1 MTDVKENVKKIS
13 ADIRENER
21 YIQERCENCADI
33 LIRPMRLGDERKVDC
48 LMVYI
53 EVAVSNMMLDDSA
66 IGKMINHF
74 WEIPPEKIPEFM
86 QNNSLGIADVQ
97 KLNDMNEVLG
107 AVLSGNA
114 VFFIDGYDKAMKI
127 SSRGYPNMGVS
138 EAESEKVL
146 RGSRE
151 GFSDSVKTNSA
162 LVRKR
167 LRDTR
172 MKVEEYQMGVRSN
185 TVLQILYIDD
195 LVHEELL
202 EQIKERIEEYEIDGV
217 LDSGMLEQLTEEPWY
232 SPFPQY
238 QVTERP
244 DRAALELLNGKVVLL
259 CDNSPSAL
267 ILPGSFSGFMES
279 SEDWYHHFEMASF
292 LRILR
297 YLALLTAMLLPGL
310 YLAVIRFHTQI
321 LPANLLLSFAEAR
334 EGVPFTSVTELILLE
349 LAFELIREAG
359 VRVPGALGNAI
370 GIVGGLIIGDAAV
383 SANLVSP
390 IVVMIVALGN
400 KAGHQLWQY
409 ACGIDDSPVRA
420 QPEEAK
426 GFSVET
432 TFNDDIVSVEQVLPI
447 LLEQCDIVATRMR
460 RKEKKCTSV
469 SVTFRTLDFRNK
481 SHQTTLANATDLT
494 DEIYKN
500 AKRLFVE
507 SWKGEPLRLIGV
519 ALTNLKDESFEQ
531 LSLFE
536 DNEKK
541 ERRRKLDA
549 TMDEIRRKYGNDKI
563 KRASIMNSNGGI
575 ARKARAQIKNED
587 EKE

>member
-1 MTDVKENVKKIS
+1 MNRLIFHIDVNSAFLSWESVRRVKQGLPDLRNVPACIGGDPRKRTGIVVAKSIPAKKYGIQTGEPVAMALRKCPDLVIVKSDFELYIKCSRAFKEICASYAPVMESFSIDEVFLDMTGTSLIYPDPIKTAHEIKDKIRKELGFTVNVGIS
-13 ADIRENER
+13 TNKLLAKMASDFEKP
-21 YIQERCENCADI
+21 D
-33 LIRPMRLGDERKVDC
+33 KVHTLFPD
-48 LMVYI
+48 
-53 EVAVSNMMLDDSA
+53 
-66 IGKMINHF
+66 
-74 WEIPPEKIPEFM
+74 EIPTKMWPLPVRDLLF
-86 QNNSLGIADVQ
+86 LG
-97 KLNDMNEVLG
+97 
-107 AVLSGNA
+107 
-114 VFFIDGYDKAMKI
+114 KA
-127 SSRGYPNMGVS
+127 
-138 EAESEKVL
+138 SEKKL
-146 RGSRE
+146 TGA
-151 GFSDSVKTNSA
+151 GICTIGDMA
-162 LVRKR
+162 
-167 LRDTR
+167 
-172 MKVEEYQMGVRSN
+172 
-185 TVLQILYIDD
+185 
-195 LVHEELL
+195 HA
-202 EQIKERIEEYEIDGV
+202 KEREI
-217 LDSGMLEQLTEEPWY
+217 Q
-232 SPFPQY
+232 
-238 QVTERP
+238 
-244 DRAALELLNGKVVLL
+244 AL
-259 CDNSPSAL
+259 
-267 ILPGSFSGFMES
+267 
-279 SEDWYHHFEMASF
+279 
-292 LRILR
+292 
-297 YLALLTAMLLPGL
+297 
-310 YLAVIRFHTQI
+310 
-321 LPANLLLSFAEAR
+321 
-334 EGVPFTSVTELILLE
+334 
-349 LAFELIREAG
+349 
-359 VRVPGALGNAI
+359 
-370 GIVGGLIIGDAAV
+370 
-383 SANLVSP
+383 
-390 IVVMIVALGN
+390 LGN

-409 ACGIDDSPVRA
+409 AHGIDDSPVRA